1 MAIATM
7 PESYSH
13 ELPRIW
19 LAKWEAQNVKHDM
32 HFGRSGLLRPDEIV
46 VAAIHADVVAGGLAL
61 ALLTDIAADNLNE
74 PGVATSGMYRTWD
87 GSSSLAPVI
96 DWPAAGS
103 SVSALLHRLGI
114 PDETTHKGCN
124 STFHT
129 AAGHA
134 SKNQLPLAIAAGN
147 QCRFAAPLLPSAAT
161 LRRDCGPTRR
171 SCLPLSVQFETCR
184 DFPQTHGTTTT
195 MGLSRMPASWLPSE
209 PKERRRNLVDLPTTM
224 KSAQWRRAVRRS
236 S

>member
-134 SKNQLPLAIAAGN
+134 SKNLLGGAAYRYRCSLKLAVTS
-147 QCRFAAPLLPSAAT
+147 RRLMAPLPRWGFLACQQAGYPVNQRSGEGIWWT
-161 LRRDCGPTRR
+161 YQRR
-171 SCLPLSVQFETCR
+171 
-184 DFPQTHGTTTT
+184 
-195 MGLSRMPASWLPSE
+195 
-209 PKERRRNLVDLPTTM
+209 
-224 KSAQWRRAVRRS
+224 
-236 S
+236 